1 MDTKQ
6 VGEKLVSLCKKGR
19 NLDAIESLYSPDI
32 VSIEAMGSPE
42 VPAEMRGIEKIRGK
56 NKWWMENNE
65 VHSSKV
71 DGPFPHNDRFAVKF
85 SYEITPKTGPMKG
98 KRVGMDEVGIY
109 TVKNGKIV
117 REEFFYSM

>member
-6 VGEKLVSLCKKGR
+6 VGEKLVSLCQKGR

-32 VSIEAMGSPE
+32 VSVEAMGSPE
-42 VPAEMRGIEKIRGK
+42 VPAELRGIDKIRGK
-56 NKWWMENNE
+56 NKWWMENHE

-85 SYEITPKTGPMKG
+85 SYEVTPKTGPMKG
-98 KRVGMDEVGIY
+98 KRFGMDEVGIY